1 MSWLNK
7 LAPKS
12 PILSGLV
19 DGHHSI
25 KRAPTFRLKEHRICA
40 MNCTSAVAKKV
51 LKEERLPSEEQRNW
65 AKRSIYKV
73 RPYIADL
80 NRKAYQPQVVSFGP
94 YHHGKEHLLP
104 MEEHKHRALC
114 RFLKRSGKHLEPFL
128 NSLREWK
135 LGGSE
140 GAAGHFL
147 ELMITDG
154 CFMLEILRTA
164 TQKGTQVRQE
174 VTREKDGYVVNDPIF
189 SEHGKLHIMPYIK
202 RDMLMLE
209 NQLPMLVLERLVAVE
224 SNGKE
229 YILVISD
236 GLQMDPFETNHRFH
250 CYIYTSETS
259 FYTSY
264 ASHEFINRLVL
275 NFFCSAGTLSEDI
288 GKCLHVLDVY
298 RKSLLRPEKKPKKD
312 NFNEDSRKE
321 IIRSA
326 TELCEHG
333 IWFKKSC
340 SSSHTDIS
348 FAKGVLKLPE
358 ITVNDIT
365 ESVYLNLIVFE
376 HFHVG
381 AGNEVT
387 SYIFLMDKIIND
399 EKDVALLHAQGIIQ
413 NAIGSDKAVA
423 EMFNSLCKELTLRA
437 ESSLDAVH
445 VEVSEYCKKTWY
457 TWMATL
463 YHTYFK
469 SPWPIISFIAAILL
483 FALAII
489 ETTYTII
496 YH

>member
-1 MSWLNK
+1 MPPPGPNETPWIVRVNES
-7 LAPKS
+7 
-12 PILSGLV
+12 V
-19 DGHHSI
+19 D
-25 KRAPTFRLKEHRICA
+25 LEC
-40 MNCTSAVAKKV
+40 
-51 LKEERLPSEEQRNW
+51 LPSEEQRNW

-73 RPYIADL
+73 RPCIANL
-80 NRKAYQPQVVSFGP
+80 NRNAYQPQVVSFGP
-94 YHHGKEHLLP
+94 YHHGKEHLHP
-104 MEEHKHRALC
+104 MEKHKDRALC

-128 NSLREWK
+128 DSLSEVAQVLEESYDVLDPKWK
-135 LGGSE
+135 LGGSK
-140 GAAGHFL
+140 GVAGHFL
-147 ELMITDG
+147 EVMITDG

-164 TQKGTQVRQE
+164 TQEGTQVKQE
-174 VTREKDGYVVNDPIF
+174 VTQEEDGYVFNDPIF
-189 SEHGKLHIMPYIK
+189 SEHGKLHVMPYIK

-224 SNGKE
+224 SEGKK
-229 YILVISD
+229 
-236 GLQMDPFETNHRFH
+236 GH
-250 CYIYTSETS
+250 
-259 FYTSY
+259 
-264 ASHEFINRLVL
+264 AFINSLIL
-275 NFFCSAGTLSEDI
+275 NFCSVTLSEDI

-298 RKSLLRPEKKPKKD
+298 RKSLLLPEKKPKEDNSNKD
-312 NFNEDSRKE
+312 SSKE

-326 TELCEHG
+326 TELREHG
-333 IWFKKSC
+333 IRFKKSC
-340 SSSHTDIS
+340 SSSHMDIS

-423 EMFNSLCKELTLRA
+423 EMFNSLCKELTLRP

-469 SPWPIISFIAAILL
+469 SPWSIISFIAAILL

-489 ETTYTII
+489 ETTCTII